1 MADTIKPTAK
11 AAVTRLR
18 DLGLHPVL
26 LTGDNERAARAVADQ
41 VGIDDVIAG
50 VDPVGKLA
58 AIKRLQAS
66 RRTVAMVGDGVNDAA
81 ALAQADLGLAMGT
94 GTDAAIEAAD
104 LTLVGG
110 DPRAVA
116 DAITLSRKTLATIKG
131 NLGWA
136 FGYNAAALP
145 LAASGLLNPVIAAA
159 AMAFSSVFVVTNS
172 LRLRRFNQIRLI
184 PNERAESARA
194 PPECR
199 APETVHNGD
208 VSFPGKR
215 AIVEDE
221 RRPEGASMKTKA
233 AVVYEPGKPIEIE
246 ELDLDGPRDG
256 EVLIRYTYAGLCHSD
271 VHVQH
276 GDLEARLPMVLG
288 HEGAG
293 IVEEVGP
300 GVTRVAPG
308 DHVVCSFIPN
318 CGICRYCATGRQSI
332 CDMGA
337 TILEGYLPGERFPIS
352 GPRGQYG
359 AMCMLGT
366 FSQYGVIHQNS
377 AVKVDDDL
385 PLDKAVLVGCG
396 VPTGFGSAVNTAKV
410 RAGDTVAV
418 YGVGGIGINA
428 VQGARYAGAKY
439 VVAIDPLENKR
450 AKALELGATHAFA
463 TAAEA
468 QDVITSLTRGQG
480 ADSAIITVG
489 LVDADVVTAAFT
501 AVGKGGIVVITGLN
515 KLFAPT
521 IQLPGTILTLFRKS
535 VVGSLFGDCNPTT
548 DIPRILGLYQSG
560 DIKLDEIITR
570 TYTLDE
576 VNEGYDDLLNG
587 KNVRGI
593 IVHEH

>member
-1 MADTIKPTAK
+1 
-11 AAVTRLR
+11 
-18 DLGLHPVL
+18 
-26 LTGDNERAARAVADQ
+26 
-41 VGIDDVIAG
+41 
-50 VDPVGKLA
+50 
-58 AIKRLQAS
+58 
-66 RRTVAMVGDGVNDAA
+66 
-81 ALAQADLGLAMGT
+81 
-94 GTDAAIEAAD
+94 
-104 LTLVGG
+104 
-110 DPRAVA
+110 
-116 DAITLSRKTLATIKG
+116 
-131 NLGWA
+131 
-136 FGYNAAALP
+136 
-145 LAASGLLNPVIAAA
+145 
-159 AMAFSSVFVVTNS
+159 
-172 LRLRRFNQIRLI
+172 
-184 PNERAESARA
+184 
-194 PPECR
+194 
-199 APETVHNGD
+199 
-208 VSFPGKR
+208 
-215 AIVEDE
+215 
-221 RRPEGASMKTKA
+221 MKTKA

-246 ELDLDGPRDG
+246 ELDLDGPRAG

-271 VHVQH
+271 VHIQH

-293 IVEEVGP
+293 IIEEVGP

-318 CGICRYCATGRQSI
+318 CGTCRYCATGRQSI

-337 TILEGYLPGERFPIS
+337 TILEGYLPGEHFPFS

-359 AMCMLGT
+359 AMCILGT
-366 FSQYGVIHQNS
+366 FSQWGVIHQNS
-377 AVKVDDDL
+377 VVKVDDDL

-410 RAGDTVAV
+410 RPGDTVAV
-418 YGVGGIGINA
+418 YGVGGIGVNA

-489 LVDADVVTAAFT
+489 LVDAEVVAAGFT
-501 AVGKGGIVVITGLN
+501 AIGKGGIVVVTGLN
-515 KLFAPT
+515 KLMAPT

-560 DIKLDEIITR
+560 DIKLDELITR

>member
-1 MADTIKPTAK
+1 
-11 AAVTRLR
+11 
-18 DLGLHPVL
+18 
-26 LTGDNERAARAVADQ
+26 
-41 VGIDDVIAG
+41 
-50 VDPVGKLA
+50 
-58 AIKRLQAS
+58 
-66 RRTVAMVGDGVNDAA
+66 
-81 ALAQADLGLAMGT
+81 
-94 GTDAAIEAAD
+94 
-104 LTLVGG
+104 
-110 DPRAVA
+110 
-116 DAITLSRKTLATIKG
+116 
-131 NLGWA
+131 
-136 FGYNAAALP
+136 
-145 LAASGLLNPVIAAA
+145 
-159 AMAFSSVFVVTNS
+159 
-172 LRLRRFNQIRLI
+172 
-184 PNERAESARA
+184 
-194 PPECR
+194 
-199 APETVHNGD
+199 
-208 VSFPGKR
+208 
-215 AIVEDE
+215 
-221 RRPEGASMKTKA
+221 MKTKA

-246 ELDLDGPRDG
+246 ELELDGPRDG

-410 RAGDTVAV
+410 RAGDMVAI

-439 VVAIDPLENKR
+439 VVAIDPLDNKR

-468 QDVITSLTRGQG
+468 QDAITNLTRGQG

-593 IVHEH
+593 IVHQH

>member
-1 MADTIKPTAK
+1 
-11 AAVTRLR
+11 
-18 DLGLHPVL
+18 
-26 LTGDNERAARAVADQ
+26 
-41 VGIDDVIAG
+41 
-50 VDPVGKLA
+50 
-58 AIKRLQAS
+58 
-66 RRTVAMVGDGVNDAA
+66 
-81 ALAQADLGLAMGT
+81 
-94 GTDAAIEAAD
+94 
-104 LTLVGG
+104 
-110 DPRAVA
+110 
-116 DAITLSRKTLATIKG
+116 
-131 NLGWA
+131 
-136 FGYNAAALP
+136 
-145 LAASGLLNPVIAAA
+145 
-159 AMAFSSVFVVTNS
+159 
-172 LRLRRFNQIRLI
+172 
-184 PNERAESARA
+184 
-194 PPECR
+194 
-199 APETVHNGD
+199 
-208 VSFPGKR
+208 
-215 AIVEDE
+215 
-221 RRPEGASMKTKA
+221 MKTTA
-233 AVVYEPGKPIEIE
+233 AVVYEPGKPIELE
-246 ELDLDGPRDG
+246 ELDLDGPRAG
-256 EVLIRYTYAGLCHSD
+256 EVLIRYTHAGLCHSD
-271 VHVQH
+271 VHIQH

-318 CGICRYCATGRQSI
+318 CGTCRYCATGRQSI

-396 VPTGFGSAVNTAKV
+396 VPTGWGSAVNTADV

-439 VVAIDPLENKR
+439 VVAIDPLANKR
-450 AKALELGATHAFA
+450 EKAMELGATHAFA

-489 LVDADVVTAAFT
+489 LVDAEVVAAGFT
-501 AVGKGGIVVITGLN
+501 AVGKGGKVVITGLN
-515 KLFAPT
+515 KLMAPT

-535 VVGSLFGDCNPTT
+535 VIGSLFGDCNPTT
-548 DIPRILGLYQSG
+548 DIPKILGLYQSG
-560 DIKLDEIITR
+560 DLKLDEIITR
-570 TYTLDE
+570 TYRLDQ

-587 KNVRGI
+587 KNVRGV